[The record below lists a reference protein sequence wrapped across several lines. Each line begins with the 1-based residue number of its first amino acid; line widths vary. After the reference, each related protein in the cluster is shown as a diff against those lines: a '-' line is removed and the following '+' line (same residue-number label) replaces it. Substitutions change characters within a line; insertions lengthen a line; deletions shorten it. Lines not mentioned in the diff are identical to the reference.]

1 MSGANAKVSTEISR
15 RDSSP
20 LSKDKLA
27 SPITAVQNENVL
39 LPLSLQMELM
49 IPTYKLVRL

>member
-15 RDSSP
+15 QDSSP

-27 SPITAVQNENVL
+27 SPITAAQNESVL
-39 LPLSLQMELM
+39 LPLSPRMKLM
-49 IPTYKLVRL
+49 IPT